1 MTDFLQRFLFEGT
14 AVRGELAQLDASLQT
29 VLARHD
35 YPPRVQ
41 TLLGE
46 LMTAALLLSA
56 TLKFEGSLIL
66 QARGHGPLDTLM
78 AECNHRRELRAIAHV
93 SPQWSATH
101 EQVPLAELLADG
113 QLAITIDPSQG
124 QRYQGVVPWDGNT
137 LAECL
142 EHYFAQSE
150 QLPTR
155 LWLNAEAGRAGG
167 LLLQVLPG
175 GQDEVDAEGD
185 RPWLRLTQLAATV
198 TATELRE
205 LPIET
210 VLYRLFHEESVRVEP
225 AASACFHCSCSRTRT
240 ENALLS
246 LGPDDLRALLEEKHG
261 NIKTACQFCN
271 QVYRFDRID
280 IENLL
285 HGNRSPDS
293 APLH

>member
-1 MTDFLQRFLFEGT
+1 MSDLLQRFLFEGT
-14 AVRGELAQLDASLQT
+14 AVRGEVAQLESSFQT

-93 SPQWSATH
+93 SPQWSAAH
-101 EQVPLAELLADG
+101 EQAPLAELLADG
-113 QLAITIDPSQG
+113 QLAITIDPKQG
-124 QRYQGVVPWDGNT
+124 QRYQGVVPLDGAN

-155 LWLNAEAGRAGG
+155 LWLSAEAGRAGG

-175 GQDEVDAEGD
+175 GQDELDAEGD
-185 RPWLRLTQLAATV
+185 RPWLRLSQLAATV
-198 TATELRE
+198 TAAELYE
-205 LPIET
+205 LSSET
-210 VLYRLFHEESVRVEP
+210 LLYRLFHEETVRLQP
-225 AASACFHCSCSRTRT
+225 PDAACFRCHCSRART
-240 ENALLS
+240 ENALLAM
-246 LGPDDLRALLEEKHG
+246 GVEDLRALLAEKQG
-261 NIKTACQFCN
+261 EIKAACQFCN
-271 QVYRFDRID
+271 QLYRFDRID

-285 HGNRSPDS
+285 RGNRGPGST
-293 APLH
+293 PLQ

>member
-1 MTDFLQRFLFEGT
+1 MTDLLHRFLFEGT
-14 AVRGELAQLDASLQT
+14 AVRGEVAQLETSFQT

-93 SPQWSATH
+93 SPNWSTAH
-101 EQVPLAELLADG
+101 ENAPLAELLADG
-113 QLAITIDPSQG
+113 QLAITIDPHQG
-124 QRYQGVVPWDGNT
+124 QRYQGIVPLDGDT
-137 LAECL
+137 LAKCL

-155 LWLNAEAGRAGG
+155 LWLSAESGRAGG

-175 GQDEVDAEGD
+175 GQNEVDDDGD
-185 RPWLRLTQLAATV
+185 RPWERLSQLAATV
-198 TATELRE
+198 TGGELRE
-205 LPIET
+205 LAIDT
-210 VLYRLFHEESVRVEP
+210 LLYRLFHEETVRVEP
-225 AASACFHCSCSRTRT
+225 AATACFHCSCSRSRT
-240 ENALLS
+240 ENALLA
-246 LGPDDLRALLEEKHG
+246 LGEPDLRALLEEKQG
-261 NIKTACQFCN
+261 EIKAACQFCH
-271 QVYRFDRID
+271 QVYRFDRVD

-285 HGNRSPDS
+285 RGNRNPDS